1 MLVSSTTTVST
12 TTAEATTAEA
22 TTSYNVGPLY
32 ATAVG
37 SNCSCVEANRF
48 VVHQLNFSHKSCARN
63 KIKVVF

>member
-12 TTAEATTAEA
+12 TTAKTTAEA

-48 VVHQLNFSHKSCARN
+48 VVRQLNFSHKSCARN